1 MTRFHALKWTR
12 QFHYWA
18 GWGLGILA
26 LSWFASGFFMTL
38 KPIEEIRGNH
48 LAAEPAFDLIATDY
62 ALPSVQ
68 GARSITL
75 IDALGTPAFV
85 INRADGREVM
95 DARTGGPIPGFSEAD
110 IRAKVGFV
118 LKVESE
124 IARIVRKDKAPLDY
138 SGPLPV
144 WQITLSRP
152 ANARLYIDAK
162 TGQLIRVRT
171 SRWRWFDIAWRVH
184 ILDPSGENF
193 NSWWLKLASGLAS
206 LFAISGLILLW
217 RPGRKRKRKQ
227 KRAET

>member
-1 MTRFHALKWTR
+1 MTRFHVLKYVR
-12 QFHYWA
+12 QIHYWA
-18 GWGLGILA
+18 GWGLGLLA

-48 LAAEPAFDLIATDY
+48 LAAEPAFDLIAADY
-62 ALPSVQ
+62 ALPLVN
-68 GARSITL
+68 GARSVTL

-85 INRADGREVM
+85 INRADGRELI
-95 DARTGGPIPGFSEAD
+95 DARTGGLLPEFSEAD
-110 IRAKVGFV
+110 IRAKAGSV

-124 IARIVRKDKAPLDY
+124 IVHMVRKDKAPMDY

-171 SRWRWFDIAWRVH
+171 SRWRWFDMAWRVH
-184 ILDPSGENF
+184 ILDPTGENF
-193 NSWWLKLASGLAS
+193 NSWWLKLTSGLAS
-206 LFAISGLILLW
+206 LFALSGLILLW
-217 RPGRKRKRKQ
+217 RPRRKKTRKRPSL
-227 KRAET
+227 

>member
-1 MTRFHALKWTR
+1 MRRL
-12 QFHYWA
+12 HYWA
-18 GWGLGILA
+18 GWGLGIIA

-48 LAAEPAFDLIATDY
+48 LAAEPAFDLIAADY
-62 ALPSVQ
+62 VLPLVE
-68 GARSITL
+68 GARSVTL

-85 INRADGREVM
+85 INRPDGR
-95 DARTGGPIPGFSEAD
+95 DIIHAKTGGPVPGFSEDD
-110 IRAKVGFV
+110 IRAKVGSV
-118 LKVESE
+118 LKIESE
-124 IARIVRKDKAPLDY
+124 IARMVLKDKAPLDY

-162 TGQLIRVRT
+162 TGQLVRVRT
-171 SRWRWFDIAWRVH
+171 SRWRWFDMAWRVH

-217 RPGRKRKRKQ
+217 RPRKKRQKDHKSKGR
-227 KRAET
+227 RAPS